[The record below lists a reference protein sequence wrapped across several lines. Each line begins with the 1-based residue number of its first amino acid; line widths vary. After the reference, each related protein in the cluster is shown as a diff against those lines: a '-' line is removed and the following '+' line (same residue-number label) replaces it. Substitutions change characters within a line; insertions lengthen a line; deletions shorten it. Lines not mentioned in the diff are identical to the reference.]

1 MAMSIS
7 QESELAPPVR
17 LANALE
23 GLGRAVR
30 HIADVRAG
38 ADLLLEALDAA
49 ASMRGRETGNKKAS
63 DGIQKVADFMKKA
76 LDELQST
83 GRELE
88 AAGVLNGAQQRF
100 EENQPWNLQVPL
112 VSHDGALVPYAWKR
126 QIAGQAAASAFD
138 RARLAL
144 KAFAEQKRRFFPGL
158 GPDVVTE
165 SNSNPASETPKTD
178 GSNQAATSSP
188 VLSDVLRRIQSEM
201 PGMVVTQ
208 YARLAWMNNRLGSN
222 SRFDSSTGVLS
233 LSANSSLSL
242 RKGMALTSQ
251 LAGGEAPPS
260 LRSSEKVAVLE
271 VTIPGILRAIIS
283 LLPPGSVY
291 PDAIAVFSP
300 DERGGH
306 IQAWGV
312 SQHKLHQQLSERAVM
327 VLYQLLQQDQSS
339 TLELLLQWLYS
350 YRLLFTKQCIEC
362 KHVMAYD
369 APSGLLFPPLVRP
382 ARIPSAAQNS
392 KESQNKKTDETN
404 ADNEVLAYHLGCA
417 PKDL

>member
-1 MAMSIS
+1 MAMPIS

-138 RARLAL
+138 RARSFPLL
-144 KAFAEQKRRFFPGL
+144 QTCYCTSFAHAKKP
-158 GPDVVTE
+158 VY
-165 SNSNPASETPKTD
+165 ASL
-178 GSNQAATSSP
+178 N
-188 VLSDVLRRIQSEM
+188 
-201 PGMVVTQ
+201 
-208 YARLAWMNNRLGSN
+208 
-222 SRFDSSTGVLS
+222 S
-233 LSANSSLSL
+233 LS
-242 RKGMALTSQ
+242 M
-251 LAGGEAPPS
+251 
-260 LRSSEKVAVLE
+260 
-271 VTIPGILRAIIS
+271 
-283 LLPPGSVY
+283 
-291 PDAIAVFSP
+291 
-300 DERGGH
+300 
-306 IQAWGV
+306 
-312 SQHKLHQQLSERAVM
+312 
-327 VLYQLLQQDQSS
+327 
-339 TLELLLQWLYS
+339 
-350 YRLLFTKQCIEC
+350 
-362 KHVMAYD
+362 
-369 APSGLLFPPLVRP
+369 
-382 ARIPSAAQNS
+382 
-392 KESQNKKTDETN
+392 
-404 ADNEVLAYHLGCA
+404 
-417 PKDL
+417 

>member
-165 SNSNPASETPKTD
+165 SNSNPAETPKTD

-222 SRFDSSTGVLS
+222 SRFDSSAGVLS
-233 LSANSSLSL
+233 LSVNSSLSL

-251 LAGGEAPPS
+251 LAGGEVPPS

-300 DERGGH
+300 DEYLGCLTCFC
-306 IQAWGV
+306 GV
-312 SQHKLHQQLSERAVM
+312 SVCNNIDISSLCPAKVESKVRKRLKSCLVVM
-327 VLYQLLQQDQSS
+327 VEGRPHSS
-339 TLELLLQWLYS
+339 MGCIPTQITSTTLGTS
-350 YRLLFTKQCIEC
+350 SDGAISTFATRSI
-362 KHVMAYD
+362 
-369 APSGLLFPPLVRP
+369 
-382 ARIPSAAQNS
+382 INS
-392 KESQNKKTDETN
+392 
-404 ADNEVLAYHLGCA
+404 
-417 PKDL
+417 